1 LYLSVIFIASQFI
14 SNTAKE
20 FLRMQKNKNSGGF
33 LTIGSLKSSVNKQ
46 TLSFKDWVT
55 QNNATITSH
64 LIQDGVAFVTGHAE
78 KLKAP
83 LSTLILDNRWHYLD
97 KAKKE
102 SYRGILRTGING
114 APYLELSYYTFR
126 NGGQSIRFDAAAAI
140 KALFIQAVSGKLPPL
155 PQLQQTTQIKPSEQS
170 EPVIDYLA
178 RDLHRW
184 NALRVDGRADYLAR
198 KGFMDVTIP
207 GVRISRDYIA
217 VKLINTK
224 GAYQGLQTIYNDGQK
239 RFTKGLNKKGHFALI
254 GLDALP
260 EKFTTLH
267 ICEGVA
273 TAASIF
279 LSIKEPVI
287 AAMDAFNLL
296 PVARALKAVYPKIK
310 IIIWADNDWQ
320 KAGKLLPNGTP
331 LGNTG
336 LIHANRTAF
345 KIGGDTRVCTPD
357 FSMLPELPSSTL
369 PHIARAL
376 NQTITDSPFWF
387 KHTPSIE
394 SIKLMLLASIPD
406 EALAYIHLKASATDF
421 NDLYQ
426 LTNIEA
432 IANTTP
438 LLPDI
443 KLALTRELAQYRKYH
458 YGVIS
463 PSNFKQAQ
471 RFTYDSRFLPK
482 IEFDAGVH
490 LIKSDIGT
498 GKTAVI
504 ETFVKNYPNQ
514 SVLFVTHLISLVESA
529 CARLGLCSYNT
540 CDTYDLAIESR
551 LGICLNSLGKLT
563 TNAPLQNY
571 DVVVI
576 DEVEQVLARLTT
588 FIDQKPLVFQV
599 LQHVMQH
606 AKTLICLDAHL
617 SKTTAQ
623 FINATCK
630 DAPVTIHINQHLLIT
645 PRTMI
650 LHDSGES
657 VQLAAMRE
665 LDAGRTAYLAFNSKA
680 DAFKTF
686 AAFKTAFPDKLGL
699 YIASDNAGDAAN
711 QAFFND
717 VNAESQKY
725 DFIICTPS
733 VSTGVS
739 IDNGHFDFVGG
750 VFQAHIN
757 TANDCMQALGR
768 VRGKNMKHVYCEKR
782 RASNPLDADTISARW
797 LATHQHDLSLMNLTN
812 DGAQVLMNDDYEAL
826 CLSVTQS
833 RHVSLNNFYQQFALL
848 CLHEGIDLVYVE
860 EAPDTD
866 TRKQFKQLKQA
877 FVQEE
882 AKEVGEAV
890 LSETAIALR
899 TLMNKSRKTMDDTRS
914 VKKQALIDFYNL
926 DKEDTENIASLAS
939 IDNDGRFKRQVQTLE
954 LALGDAELA
963 RKRFLEQ
970 MEGGAQFAAD
980 ITHFACLQQ
989 LYQYILTLLHL
1000 DSPQGLLST
1009 SDYHYSAEILKARGF
1024 IKYMEAHRD
1033 VLKGLIPLPT
1043 SAQLERDPIR
1053 FLGLLLTRMGLKQK
1067 RVGKSELGTYHV
1079 DNERIDLL
1087 NALVFRRRTNFLG
1100 VSIPLDT
1107 STIAPKKT
1115 TALDVLTTCMDSIK
1129 RFFRPTSNGLSD
1141 LCLA

>member
-1 LYLSVIFIASQFI
+1 M
-14 SNTAKE
+14 K
-20 FLRMQKNKNSGGF
+20 KNKNSGDF

-46 TLSFKDWVT
+46 TLSFKDWVI
-55 QNNATITSH
+55 QNNTTIVSH
-64 LIQDGVAFVTGHAE
+64 LIQDGIAFITDHTE

-83 LSTLILDNRWHYLD
+83 LSTLTLDNRWFYID

-102 SYRGILRTGING
+102 SYRGTLNTDHHGV
-114 APYLELSYYTFR
+114 PYLKLSYYTFR
-126 NGGQSIRFDAAAAI
+126 DGGRTERFDSKAALKAIWKQALNGGM
-140 KALFIQAVSGKLPPL
+140 KPL
-155 PQLQQTTQIKPSEQS
+155 APVQIKPV
-170 EPVIDYLA
+170 EPLPIIKKEAVPVVDYLA
-178 RDLHRW
+178 RDLDRW
-184 NALRVDGRADYLAR
+184 NTLALEGRADYLAR
-198 KGFMDVTIP
+198 KGFVDASIP
-207 GVRISRDYIA
+207 GIRMGRDCVA
-217 VKLINTK
+217 VNLINAQ

-260 EKFTTLH
+260 EKLGTLH

-296 PVARALKAVYPKIK
+296 PVAKALKAAYPKIQ
-310 IIIWADNDWQ
+310 IVIWADNDWQ

-336 LIHANRTAF
+336 LIQANRTAF
-345 KIGGDTRVCTPD
+345 KIGGGARVCTPN
-357 FSMLPELPSSTL
+357 FSILPELPASAL
-369 PHIARAL
+369 PHMRDAL
-376 NQTITDSPFWF
+376 NQTITDSLFWF
-387 KHTPSIE
+387 NHSEPSIE
-394 SIKLMLLASIPD
+394 SMKLMLLVSLPD
-406 EALAYIHLKASATDF
+406 KAIAYIHLKACATDF
-421 NDLYQ
+421 NDLHQ
-426 LTNIEA
+426 LTNLEA
-432 IANTTP
+432 IANATP
-438 LLPDI
+438 QLPNI

-463 PSNFKQAQ
+463 PSNFEQGQ
-471 RFTYDSRFLPK
+471 RFTYDSRYLPK
-482 IEFDAGVH
+482 IEFEKGVH

-498 GKTAVI
+498 GKTAVV
-504 ETFVKNYPNQ
+504 EAFVKNYPNK

-529 CARLGLCSYNT
+529 VARLGLCSYNA
-540 CDTYDLAIESR
+540 CDTYDLQIESR

-563 TNAPLQNY
+563 AHALLRNY
-571 DVVVI
+571 DVVII

-623 FINATCK
+623 FINATCPGK
-630 DAPVTIHINQHLLIT
+630 PVTVHINQHLFT
-645 PRTMI
+645 APRTMI

-665 LDAGRTAYLAFNSKA
+665 LDAGKTTYLAFNSKA

-717 VNAESQKY
+717 VNTESEKY
-725 DFIICTPS
+725 DYIICTPS

-750 VFQAHIN
+750 VFQSSIN

-768 VRGKNMKHVYCEKR
+768 VRGKNIRHVYCEKR

-812 DGAQVLMNDDYEAL
+812 EGAQVLMNDDYEAL

-833 RHVSLNNFYQQFALL
+833 RNASLNNFYQQFALL
-848 CLHEGIDLVYVE
+848 CLHEGIDLVYAD
-860 EAPDTD
+860 EAPDTY

-877 FVQEE
+877 FVQAE
-882 AKEVGEAV
+882 AKEVGGAV

-899 TLMNKSRKTMDDTRS
+899 ELMNKSRKTMDDTRS
-914 VKKQALIDFYNL
+914 VKKQALVDFYNL
-926 DKEDTENIASLAS
+926 DKQDTENIASLAS

-954 LALGDAELA
+954 LALGDEALA
-963 RKRFLEQ
+963 RKRFLDQ
-970 MEGGAQFAAD
+970 MEDGAQFAAD

-1009 SDYHYSAEILKARGF
+1009 ADYHYSADMLKARGF
-1024 IKYMEAHRD
+1024 IDYMESNRD
-1033 VLKGLIPLPT
+1033 VLKGLIPIPS

-1053 FLGLLLTRMGLKQK
+1053 FIGLLLTRMGLKQK

-1079 DNERIDLL
+1079 DNERLDLL
-1087 NALVFRRRTNFLG
+1087 NALVSRRRARVMG
-1100 VSIPLDT
+1100 VGIPLDT

-1115 TALDVLTTCMDSIK
+1115 TAMDVLTTCMDSIK
-1129 RFFRPTSNGLSD
+1129 RFLRPTSEDLSGL
-1141 LCLA
+1141 CFA